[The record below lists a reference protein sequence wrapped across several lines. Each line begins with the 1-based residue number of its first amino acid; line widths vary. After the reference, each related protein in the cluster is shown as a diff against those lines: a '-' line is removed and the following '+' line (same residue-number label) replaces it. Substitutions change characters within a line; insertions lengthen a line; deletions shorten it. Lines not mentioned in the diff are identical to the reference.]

1 MKIKFYFLL
10 LIIIT
15 LSGCGGFTNQGEITS
30 SKNFGKNT
38 FIPTI
43 KPLIESQEGI
53 EKESIEE
60 SHNEDD
66 PMQLNE
72 DQLQWQ
78 GPGEVFVP
86 ILLYHHILNHEA
98 ENIYTVTVTDFR
110 KQMNYLIENGFT
122 SITTKELVNAILE
135 GGNLPQKPVII
146 TFDDGNENIYLHA
159 FPIMEEL
166 GLTGTL
172 YLISNRLTAS
182 GFLSVDKLNEMIIK
196 GWEVGSHGNTHVDL
210 VAQPDTLR
218 TEIGDSKKKL
228 EESLNTEI
236 ASFAYP
242 YGKAN
247 SLTKDWVKRIGYS
260 SAMGLGISNFH
271 NENEIWYLSRR
282 QVDSNTTL
290 VDFIQLLSHN

>member
-1 MKIKFYFLL
+1 MVIF
-10 LIIIT
+10 IT
-15 LSGCGGFTNQGEITS
+15 LSGCNGFVNHGEIAS

-38 FIPTI
+38 IIPTVQPI
-43 KPLIESQEGI
+43 IESQEGI
-53 EKESIEE
+53 EKKSNEE
-60 SHNEDD
+60 SHSEDETMQHEDD
-66 PMQLNE
+66 

-98 ENIYTVTVTDFR
+98 ENMYTVTVTDFR

-122 SITTKELVNAILE
+122 SITTRELVNAILE

-159 FPIMEEL
+159 FPIMEEF

-182 GFLSVDKLNEMIIK
+182 GFLSVEMLNEMILE

-228 EESLNTEI
+228 EELLLTEI
-236 ASFAYP
+236 TSFAYP
-242 YGKAN
+242 FGKAN
-247 SLTKDWVKRIGYS
+247 SVTKDWVKRIGYS

-282 QVDSNTTL
+282 QVDSDTTL